1 MTRSLPAA
9 LALLLCA
16 TLAHAN
22 DNPPAPTQPAPA
34 AAPAAPRLMQPQLA
48 ISLVETV
55 YLPAQVSLLEHTGR
69 LTGRLSALCEAPDPA
84 KLAAAREAWIA
95 ADQAWR
101 RIDAVRMGPARADAL
116 VAQFDPWPLDLKA
129 VAKSVRDTPADP
141 TSMPALGASR
151 ELKQGLPALEYI
163 LFGDAAPQQAPL
175 AAKRIDNVCR
185 YGLWVS
191 AGLARRAQELVYEWQ
206 GMRRGLNYDPSYP
219 RPFLS
224 ESLTRVV
231 AGLRELAGWK
241 LAQQSATPQRSDF
254 PDWRAGVSKRSLES
268 GLDTIERVL
277 LGAGGGAGFD
287 DYLSTRGKDAVVDD
301 LKLRLANARIAVS
314 GLPDDLS
321 SADGERRYA
330 QKRLNE
336 LADFISGPLVE
347 ALGIPLATAE

>member
-16 TLAHAN
+16 ALAHAN
-22 DNPPAPTQPAPA
+22 DTVPAPTAA
-34 AAPAAPRLMQPQLA
+34 AAPATPRLSPPQLA

-69 LTGRLSALCEAPDPA
+69 LTGRLSALCEAPNPTT
-84 KLAAAREAWIA
+84 LAAAREAWIA

-101 RIDAVRMGPARADAL
+101 RIDAVRMGPSRVDAL
-116 VAQFDPWPLDLKA
+116 VSQFDPWPFDVKT
-129 VAKSVRDTPADP
+129 VAKIARDTPTDP
-141 TSMPALGASR
+141 TSMQALAASR

-163 LFGDAAPQQAPL
+163 LFGDTTPQQAPL
-175 AAKRIDNVCR
+175 AAKKIDTACR
-185 YGLWVS
+185 YGLWIS

-206 GMRRGLNYDPSYP
+206 GLRRGLNYDPSYP

-231 AGLRELAGWK
+231 AGVRELAGWK
-241 LAQQSATPQRSDF
+241 LAQQTATPVRSDF

-268 GLDTIERVL
+268 GLETVERVL

-287 DYLSTRGKDAVVDD
+287 DFLATRGKDAVIDD

-336 LADFISGPLVE
+336 LADFVSGPLVE
-347 ALGIPLATAE
+347 ALGIPLSAAE